1 MKLLLFLLRASRTTV
16 ALATVASLVGG
27 LSTVGVLVFM
37 RWALLAHGA
46 PLMGRFGRP
55 AAATVSA
62 ALIWA
67 FVGVCLGALLSKL
80 IAQLLLSAL
89 SRRAMAQLTMHLSE
103 RVLAA
108 PLKRLEELGPNRLQT
123 ALTQDVPVIV
133 QGLNAVPLFFA
144 NLAIVLA
151 CLGYL
156 AYLSW
161 HTFLVVVVV
170 LGAGL
175 PLQLLLLF
183 RARRHFSQNREGQ
196 EGLLAQ
202 LRHLL
207 EGVKELK
214 LHRPRRE
221 AFLEKSL
228 RATLDAREKQ
238 GGLSRFF
245 LALAGTWG
253 RLLLFILLGV
263 ILLGLPAFLPDER
276 RMVGTYVLVIFFM
289 MQPLGS
295 LKFVL
300 PQIAQA
306 QASLTKVQGLGLDL
320 TAAAEKGADLPAAP
334 ITSFKQIE
342 LVGVTHAYRHER
354 DEQGFTLGPLDVAF
368 RPGELVFLGGG
379 NGSGKTTFAKVL
391 TGLYVPQTG
400 EIRLDGEPV
409 PAWRLDAYRQLFTVV
424 FSDVHLFPRLLGLSS
439 PDLEKKAREYLA
451 LLHLDRRV
459 MIHNGVFSTTTR
471 LSQGQR
477 KRLALLI
484 AYLEDRPFYVFDEW
498 AADQDPSFKNVF
510 YTQLLPELKARGKAV
525 LAITHDDRYYHLADR
540 MLFLEEGRL
549 RVGKE
554 ASPAAEGAVDN
565 GETRRPIPDG
575 VSAAPSP

>member
-1 MKLLLFLLRASRTTV
+1 
-16 ALATVASLVGG
+16 
-27 LSTVGVLVFM
+27 
-37 RWALLAHGA
+37 
-46 PLMGRFGRP
+46 
-55 AAATVSA
+55 
-62 ALIWA
+62 
-67 FVGVCLGALLSKL
+67 
-80 IAQLLLSAL
+80 
-89 SRRAMAQLTMHLSE
+89 
-103 RVLAA
+103 
-108 PLKRLEELGPNRLQT
+108 LGPNRLQT

-144 NLAIVLA
+144 NLAIVAACFAFLA
-151 CLGYL
+151 W
-156 AYLSW
+156 LSRPV
-161 HTFLVVVVV
+161 FILVAVV

-183 RARRHFSQNREGQ
+183 RARKHFSHNREGQ
-196 EGLLAQ
+196 EGLLSQ

-228 RATLDAREKQ
+228 QATLDAREKQ

-253 RLLLFILLGV
+253 RLLLYVLLGA
-263 ILLGLPAFLPDER
+263 ILLGLPVLVPSER
-276 RMVGTYVLVIFFM
+276 RNVNMYILVVFFL

-295 LKFVL
+295 LKYVL

-306 QASLTKVQGLGLDL
+306 QASLVKVQGLGLDL
-320 TAAAEKGADLPAAP
+320 TAMAEKGTDLPLP
-334 ITSFKQIE
+334 PPTSFERIE
-342 LVGVTHAYRHER
+342 LAGVTHAYRRER

-368 RPGELVFLGGG
+368 QPGELVFLGGG

-391 TGLYVPQTG
+391 TGLYAPQDG

-409 PAWRLDAYRQLFTVV
+409 SAWRLDHYRQLFAVT
-424 FSDVHLFPRLLGLSS
+424 FADVHLFPRLLGLGT
-439 PDLEKKAREYLA
+439 PDLEKKAREYLE

-459 MIHNGVFSTTTR
+459 TIRDGVFSTTTR

-510 YTQLLPELKARGKAV
+510 YTQLLPELKARGKTV

-540 MLFLEEGRL
+540 MLFLEEGQL
-549 RVGKE
+549 RIVGQLDNLSDVGRA
-554 ASPAAEGAVDN
+554 ASPSHADGA
-565 GETRRPIPDG
+565 
-575 VSAAPSP
+575 AAPSP